1 MTRWT
6 GLRLLIKL
14 AVMFSGLIMMTGG
27 ADELSGYLSLGWQY
41 LLGAVLFFGF
51 GWWLYRWLK
60 YLVQH
65 EMLWSKIYDKPMDFN
80 HHYTNGL

>member
-14 AVMFSGLIMMTGG
+14 AAMFSGLIMMTGG
-27 ADELSGYLSLGWQY
+27 ADELSGYLSLGWQR
-41 LLGAVLFFGF
+41 LLGSVLFFGF

-60 YLVQH
+60 FHVQY
-65 EMLWSKIYDKPMDFN
+65 ERLRSPDYNKPVDFN
-80 HHYTNGL
+80 HHHVNGL